1 MSPCVNSRRS
11 FRYISSGFSLLEVMV
26 ALALG
31 LLLSG
36 GILSLF
42 QGTSNTNRV
51 QDGLAHLQENG
62 RFAVTRV
69 QDDLRRLGGQYCS
82 NTSGKAR
89 QGAVVPM
96 LPVRAP
102 EVYAKQLQLPDP
114 GPGVSGTGIAVMN
127 SVDATGY
134 PTVAAAT
141 TPYALS
147 PRFFVQGYDCP
158 TASACTSGLPTSLPP
173 QALTANSRLPGSDV
187 LTIRY
192 QRGTGWPLPT
202 GQCAHSGGVPMLPDD
217 KILTGDTLT
226 LSPQAGDDPISRLVT
241 PAPPSVV
248 LITDCVNSTIV
259 PVSAAAGNQ
268 VTIGGILA
276 NAPAQV
282 CTGAGTRDVR
292 VFDFSKDFVT
302 VSYYV
307 GVRPDLNPDARPNS
321 ATATRLIP
329 TLIRRENGIE
339 QELVQGVD
347 VMRLHYG
354 VQDNLGNTRFMTAAQ
369 IAAAPAS
376 TCPPMPADNIPAD
389 PFLRE
394 QGCLWRAVRTIEVH
408 LLMNTVN
415 EVVNLDTASRQYTFD
430 GTTTTGVT
438 ISTVLPS
445 GLAAGSMMRREFI
458 GYVANR
464 NYTF

>member
-1 MSPCVNSRRS
+1 MNPCVNSRRS

-102 EVYAKQLQLPDP
+102 EVYAPQLNLPDP
-114 GPGVSGTGIAVMN
+114 GPGVSGAGITVMN
-127 SVDATGY
+127 SVDGTGY
-134 PTVAAAT
+134 PTVASAGAA
-141 TPYALS
+141 YALS

-158 TASACTSGLPTSLPP
+158 TASACSSGLPANIPP
-173 QALTANSRLPGSDV
+173 QALSVGSRLPGSDV
-187 LTIRY
+187 LTVRY
-192 QRGTGWPLPT
+192 QRGTGWPIPS
-202 GQCAHSGGVPMLPDD
+202 GQCAHSGGVAMLPDD
-217 KILTGDTLT
+217 KLLTGDTLT
-226 LSPQAGDDPISRLVT
+226 LSPQPGDDPITRLVT
-241 PAPPSVV
+241 PTPPAAV
-248 LITDCVNSTIV
+248 LITDCVNSNIV
-259 PVSAAAGNQ
+259 PVGAVAGNQ
-268 VTIGGILA
+268 VTIGSILA

-282 CTGAGTRDVR
+282 CLGAGTRDVR

-307 GVRPDLNPDARPNS
+307 GVRRDFNPDARLNS
-321 ATATRLIP
+321 AAVTRLIP

-347 VMRLHYG
+347 LMRLHYG

-369 IAAAPAS
+369 INAASAS
-376 TCPPMPADNIPAD
+376 TCPPVPADDVPGD
-389 PFLRE
+389 TLRE
-394 QGCLWRAVRTIEVH
+394 KGCLWRAVRTIEVH

-430 GTTTTGVT
+430 GAPTTTGVT
-438 ISTVLPS
+438 ISTLLPS
-445 GLAAGSMMRREFI
+445 GLAAGSMMRREFV